1 MADPRTDF
9 FSTASASPEAD
20 QDARTAFFASDD
32 TSTSSSDSAPRQQGA
47 APWQRTL
54 GGAALHAATGL
65 GATAVAGARSVY
77 DLATGVPLSE
87 IDKRNQKFISE
98 HTYTP
103 TDPAT
108 QGAMQVTDNPAS
120 PIQWPSK
127 VFDTLSQTIN
137 NATDLSRF
145 QRRVD
150 VGGGNPLLADKAGTA
165 GYGPPS
171 TALPTTGGGSTAAGP
186 IISGA
191 LEFGLGAKQFLP
203 DAGGVPVARA
213 SPGWGAETPTT
224 TAPPNAA
231 TAAPSTAIAVT
242 AGAPEE
248 SLTAS
253 GSARTGYFEPRDI
266 PERPGTPIDTE
277 PVEGGLPSTAG
288 DARAAVLKRVGL
300 ENARE
305 SAIRGDAKSAATDW
319 QLSKFDEPA
328 GIEAKAQF
336 DSERNALMSHSQK
349 LVADTGGTL
358 GTDEDAL
365 HSRGQT
371 VARAFDGLSDWFDQQ
386 RKKLYAAADQRAQG
400 GPVTNLDGVD
410 ALLKDP
416 KFRNTLLAKDQGNL
430 LTSIENQLG
439 EFRKQSPQ
447 GFSVGGSEQVRQWLN
462 QIWTNDNKAAIG
474 AVKDALDND
483 VMKGAGEDIYGPAR
497 ALVQMKRQTL
507 DNPNGISRLM
517 EHDPQTPINRV
528 TPYEKIPDTLTRLP
542 VAQFD
547 QVLKTLDAMPE
558 ELKPLAEQAKAEIKA
573 HLLNK
578 VNDAGTS
585 TSGQW
590 NARGVEKVVKGNSAK
605 LQSAFADQPEVL
617 KGLQDLRSAGN
628 ILSVNQGYPGAAAQ
642 ASNALKRGFMSRAL
656 SHVGGAAGA
665 AAGGALGPLGAAG
678 GAAAGEALG
687 TKVGSAASENA
698 AVKNWRK
705 GVRSL
710 SE

>member
-9 FSTASASPEAD
+9 FSTASTGPVAE

-32 TSTSSSDSAPRQQGA
+32 TSTASTDSAPKQDGVR
-47 APWQRTL
+47 PWKETIGRT
-54 GGAALHAATGL
+54 ALHAATGL
-65 GATAVAGARSVY
+65 GATAVAGVRSMY

-103 TDPAT
+103 TDAAS
-108 QGAMQVTDNPAS
+108 QGAMQLTDS
-120 PIQWPSK
+120 PYSPLNWPSK
-127 VFDTLSQTIN
+127 IFDTLSQTIN
-137 NATDLSRF
+137 NATDLSRLN
-145 QRRVD
+145 RRVD
-150 VGGGNPLLADKAGTA
+150 VGGNPLLADKAGTV

-191 LEFGLGAKQFLP
+191 LEFGLGAKPFLP
-203 DAGGVPVARA
+203 ETSGVPVART
-213 SPGWGAETPTT
+213 SPGWGTENIPTPSAQTPVTVPSVSQPETV
-224 TAPPNAA
+224 
-231 TAAPSTAIAVT
+231 AAPLTATGEAR
-242 AGAPEE
+242 GAP
-248 SLTAS
+248 
-253 GSARTGYFEPRDI
+253 FEPRDI
-266 PERPGTPIDTE
+266 PERPGTPVDTE
-277 PVEGGLPSTAG
+277 PVEGGLPASAAN
-288 DARAAVLKRVGL
+288 DRAAVLKRVGL

-305 SAIRGDAKSAATDW
+305 SAIKGDAKAAATDW

-328 GIEAKAQF
+328 GVEAKAQF
-336 DSERNALMSHSQK
+336 DSERNALMAHSQK
-349 LVADTGGTL
+349 LIADTGGTL

-365 HSRGQT
+365 HARGQT

-386 RKKLYAAADQRAQG
+386 RKNLYAAADQRAQG
-400 GPVTNLDGVD
+400 GPITSLDGVD

-430 LTSIENQLG
+430 LTSIESQLG

-447 GFSVGGSEQVRQWLN
+447 GFSVAGAEQVRQWLN

-497 ALVQMKRQTL
+497 ALVQMKKQTL

-542 VAQFD
+542 VAQFN
-547 QVLKTLDAMPE
+547 QVLKTLDVMPE
-558 ELKPLAEQAKAEIKA
+558 ELQPLAQQAKAEIKA

-578 VNDAGTS
+578 VNDAGNS

-590 NARGVEKVVKGNSAK
+590 NARGVEKVIKGNSAK
-605 LQSAFADQPEVL
+605 LQSAFADQPEAL
-617 KGLQDLRSAGN
+617 RDLQDLRSAGN

-642 ASNALKRGFMSRAL
+642 AANALKRGFMSRAL
-656 SHVGGAAGA
+656 SHVGGTAGA
-665 AAGGALGPLGAAG
+665 AAGGVLGPLGAAG

-687 TKVGSAASENA
+687 AKAGAAASEKA

-710 SE
+710 AE

>member
-9 FSTASASPEAD
+9 FSSASAPAAD
-20 QDARTAFFASDD
+20 QDARTAFFASPE
-32 TSTSSSDSAPRQQGA
+32 SATADAVPKPEGSHS
-47 APWQRTL
+47 WQRTL
-54 GGAALHAATGL
+54 GGAALHAATGF
-65 GATAVAGARSVY
+65 GASAVAGARSVY

-103 TDPAT
+103 TDPAS
-108 QGAMQVTDNPAS
+108 QGAMQLTDNPVS
-120 PIQWPSK
+120 PLNWPSK
-127 VFDTLSQTIN
+127 VFDVLGKTIN
-137 NATDLSRF
+137 NATDLNRF
-145 QRRVD
+145 NRRMD
-150 VGGGNPLLADKAGTA
+150 VGGGNPLLADKAGTV

-171 TALPTTGGGSTAAGP
+171 TALPTTGGGSTVAGP

-191 LEFGLGAKQFLP
+191 LELGLGAKPFLP
-203 DAGGVPVARA
+203 ETTLPAARTT
-213 SPGWGAETPTT
+213 PGWGAENI
-224 TAPPNAA
+224 PN
-231 TAAPSTAIAVT
+231 P
-242 AGAPEE
+242 
-248 SLTAS
+248 
-253 GSARTGYFEPRDI
+253 SARTPVTVPPVSEPANVVGPLTATGEARAALFEPRDI

-288 DARAAVLKRVGL
+288 NERAAVLKRVGL

-305 SAIRGDAKSAATDW
+305 SAIKGDAKAAATDW

-328 GIEAKAQF
+328 GVEAKAQF
-336 DSERNALMSHSQK
+336 DSERNALMAHGQK
-349 LVADTGGTL
+349 LIADTGGTL

-365 HSRGQT
+365 HARGQT

-386 RKKLYAAADQRAQG
+386 RKKLYTAADQRAQG
-400 GPVTNLDGVD
+400 GAITNLDGVD

-416 KFRNTLLAKDQGNL
+416 EFRNTLLAKDQGNL

-447 GFSVGGSEQVRQWLN
+447 GFSVAGAEKVRQWLN

-474 AVKDALDND
+474 KVKDALDND

-497 ALVQMKRQTL
+497 ALVQMKAQTL

-528 TPYEKIPDTLTRLP
+528 TPFEKIPDTLTRLP

-547 QVLKTLDAMPE
+547 QVLKTLDVMPE
-558 ELKPLAEQAKAEIKA
+558 ELQPLAQQAKAEIKA

-578 VNDAGTS
+578 VNDAGNS

-590 NARGVEKVVKGNSAK
+590 NARAVEKIVKANSAK
-605 LQSAFADQPEVL
+605 LQSAFADQPEAL
-617 KGLQDLRSAGN
+617 RNLQDLRSAGN
-628 ILSVNQGYPGAAAQ
+628 ILSVNQSYPGAAAQ
-642 ASNALKRGFMSRAL
+642 ASNALKRGLMSRAL
-656 SHVGGAAGA
+656 SKVGGAAGA
-665 AAGGALGPLGAAG
+665 AAGGVLGPLGAAG

-687 TKVGSAASENA
+687 SKAGEAASENA

>member
-9 FSTASASPEAD
+9 FSSSSSPAAD
-20 QDARTAFFASDD
+20 QDARTAFFSSPESATAGQLPKSD
-32 TSTSSSDSAPRQQGA
+32 GA
-47 APWQRTL
+47 HPWQVTL
-54 GGAALHAATGL
+54 GRTALHAATGF
-65 GATAVAGARSVY
+65 GATAAAGVRSIY
-77 DLATGVPLSE
+77 DLATGVPLWE

-103 TDPAT
+103 TDPAS
-108 QGAMQVTDNPAS
+108 QGAMQLTDNPAS
-120 PIQWPSK
+120 PLQWPSK
-127 VFDTLSQTIN
+127 VFDVLGQTIN
-137 NATDLSRF
+137 NATDLSRLNG
-145 QRRVD
+145 RVD
-150 VGGGNPLLADKAGTA
+150 VGGGNPLLADKAGTV

-171 TALPTTGGGSTAAGP
+171 TALPTTGGGSTTAGP

-191 LEFGLGAKQFLP
+191 LELGLGVKPFLP
-203 DAGGVPVARA
+203 ETTLPVART
-213 SPGWGAETPTT
+213 SPGWGSETPTT
-224 TAPPNAA
+224 SAPSNVA
-231 TAAPSTAIAVT
+231 TAAPKTAIAVS
-242 AGAPEE
+242 APEE
-248 SLTAS
+248 PLTAT
-253 GSARTGYFEPRDI
+253 GEARAAPFEPRDI

-288 DARAAVLKRVGL
+288 NERAAVLRRVGL

-305 SAIRGDAKSAATDW
+305 SAIKGDAKAAATDW

-328 GIEAKAQF
+328 GVEAKAQF
-336 DSERNALMSHSQK
+336 DSERNALMAHGQK
-349 LVADTGGTL
+349 LIAETGGTL

-365 HSRGQT
+365 HARGQT

-400 GPVTNLDGVD
+400 GPITNLEGVD

-430 LTSIENQLG
+430 LTSIESQLG

-447 GFSVGGSEQVRQWLN
+447 GFSVAGAEQVRQWLN

-483 VMKGAGEDIYGPAR
+483 VMRGAGEDIYGPAR
-497 ALVQMKRQTL
+497 ALVQMKKQTL

-528 TPYEKIPDTLTRLP
+528 TPFEKIPDTLTRLP
-542 VAQFD
+542 VAQFN

-558 ELKPLAEQAKAEIKA
+558 ELQPLAQQAKAEIKA

-578 VNDAGTS
+578 VNDAGNS

-590 NARGVEKVVKGNSAK
+590 NARGVEKVIKANSAK
-605 LQSAFADQPEVL
+605 LQSAFADQPQAL
-617 KGLQDLRSAGN
+617 RDLQDLRSAGN
-628 ILSVNQGYPGAAAQ
+628 ILSVNQSYPGAAAQ
-642 ASNALKRGFMSRAL
+642 AANALKRGFMSRAL
-656 SHVGGAAGA
+656 SKVGGTAGA
-665 AAGGALGPLGAAG
+665 AAGGVLGPLGAAG

-687 TKVGSAASENA
+687 AKAGAAAAEKS
-698 AVKNWRK
+698 AVKTWRK

>member
-9 FSTASASPEAD
+9 FSSASATPAVE
-20 QDARTAFFASDD
+20 QDARTAFFTSDD
-32 TSTSSSDSAPRQQGA
+32 TPTASNAPTPREDGVR
-47 APWQRTL
+47 PWKETIGRT
-54 GGAALHAATGL
+54 ALHAATGL
-65 GATAVAGARSVY
+65 GATAVAGVRSMY

-87 IDKRNQKFISE
+87 IDKRNQQFIAG

-103 TDPAT
+103 TDPASQASI
-108 QGAMQVTDNPAS
+108 QGLEHPANP
-120 PIQWPSK
+120 INWPSK
-127 VFDTLSQTIN
+127 AFDILSQTIN
-137 NATDLSRF
+137 NATDLNRF
-145 QRRVD
+145 NRRMD
-150 VGGGNPLLADKAGTA
+150 VGGGNPLLADKAGTV

-191 LEFGLGAKQFLP
+191 LELGLGAKPFLP
-203 DAGGVPVARA
+203 ETSGVPVARTA
-213 SPGWGAETPTT
+213 PGWGAEAPTT
-224 TAPPNAA
+224 TPASSAA
-231 TAAPSTAIAVT
+231 VAAPRTAIAVP

-248 SLTAS
+248 PLTVS
-253 GSARTGYFEPRDI
+253 GEARGAPFEPRDI

-277 PVEGGLPSTAG
+277 PVEGGLPATVG
-288 DARAAVLKRVGL
+288 NERAAVLKRVGL

-305 SAIRGDAKSAATDW
+305 SAIKGDAKAAATDW

-328 GIEAKAQF
+328 GVQAKAQF
-336 DSERNALMSHSQK
+336 DSERNALMAHSQK
-349 LVADTGGTL
+349 LIADTGGTL

-365 HSRGQT
+365 HARGQT

-400 GPVTNLDGVD
+400 GPITNLDGVD

-447 GFSVGGSEQVRQWLN
+447 GFSVAGAEQVRQWLN

-497 ALVQMKRQTL
+497 ALVQMKKQTL

-528 TPYEKIPDTLTRLP
+528 TPYEKIPDTLARLP

-547 QVLKTLDAMPE
+547 QVLRTLDVMPE
-558 ELKPLAEQAKAEIKA
+558 ELQPLAQQAKAEIKA

-590 NARGVEKVVKGNSAK
+590 NARGVEKVIKANSAK
-605 LQSAFADQPEVL
+605 LQSAFADQPQAL
-617 KGLQDLRSAGN
+617 RDLQDLRSAGN
-628 ILSVNQGYPGAAAQ
+628 ILSVNQSYPGAAAQ
-642 ASNALKRGFMSRAL
+642 AANALKRGFMSRAL

-665 AAGGALGPLGAAG
+665 AAGGVLGPLGAAG
-678 GAAAGEALG
+678 GAAAGEAIG
-687 TKVGSAASENA
+687 AKAGAAASEKA
-698 AVKNWRK
+698 AVKNWQK

-710 SE
+710 AE

>member
-9 FSTASASPEAD
+9 FSSASAPAAD
-20 QDARTAFFASDD
+20 QDARTAFFTSDD
-32 TSTSSSDSAPRQQGA
+32 TTSNASTPMVDGVR
-47 APWQRTL
+47 PWKETIGRT
-54 GGAALHAATGL
+54 ALHAATGL
-65 GATAVAGARSVY
+65 GATAVAGVRSMY
-77 DLATGVPLSE
+77 DLATGVPLHE
-87 IDKRNQKFISE
+87 VRKRNDEFIAD

-103 TDPAT
+103 TDPASQASI
-108 QGAMQVTDNPAS
+108 QGLEHPANP
-120 PIQWPSK
+120 INWPSK
-127 VFDTLSQTIN
+127 AFDILSQTIN
-137 NATDLSRF
+137 NATDLNRF
-145 QRRVD
+145 NRRMD
-150 VGGGNPLLADKAGTA
+150 VGGGNPLLADKAGTV

-171 TALPTTGGGSTAAGP
+171 TALPTTGGGSTVAGP

-191 LEFGLGAKQFLP
+191 LELGLGAKPFLP
-203 DAGGVPVARA
+203 ETTGVPVART
-213 SPGWGAETPTT
+213 SPGWGVENPTT
-224 TAPPNAA
+224 P
-231 TAAPSTAIAVT
+231 
-242 AGAPEE
+242 
-248 SLTAS
+248 
-253 GSARTGYFEPRDI
+253 SARTPVTVPPVSEPANVVGPLTATGEARAAPFEPRDI

-288 DARAAVLKRVGL
+288 SERAAVLKRVGL

-305 SAIRGDAKSAATDW
+305 SAIKGDAKAAATDW

-328 GIEAKAQF
+328 GVEAKAQF
-336 DSERNALMSHSQK
+336 DSERNALMAHSQK

-365 HSRGQT
+365 HARGQT

-400 GPVTNLDGVD
+400 GPITNLDGVD

-430 LTSIENQLG
+430 LTSIESQLG

-447 GFSVGGSEQVRQWLN
+447 GFSVAGAEQVRQWLN

-528 TPYEKIPDTLTRLP
+528 TPYEKIPDTLARLP

-558 ELKPLAEQAKAEIKA
+558 ELQPLAQQAKAEIKA

-578 VNDAGTS
+578 VNDAGNS

-590 NARGVEKVVKGNSAK
+590 NARGVEKVIKANSAK
-605 LQSAFADQPEVL
+605 LQSAFADQPQAL
-617 KGLQDLRSAGN
+617 RDLQDLRSAGN
-628 ILSVNQGYPGAAAQ
+628 ILSVNQSYPGAAAQ
-642 ASNALKRGFMSRAL
+642 ASNALKRGLMSRAL
-656 SHVGGAAGA
+656 SKVGGAAGA
-665 AAGGALGPLGAAG
+665 AAGGVLGPLGAAG

-687 TKVGSAASENA
+687 SKAGAAASENA

>member
-9 FSTASASPEAD
+9 FSSASAPAAD
-20 QDARTAFFASDD
+20 EDARTAFF
-32 TSTSSSDSAPRQQGA
+32 SSPEEATTASAPKVVEGSHS
-47 APWQRTL
+47 WQRTL
-54 GGAALHAATGL
+54 GGTALHAATGL
-65 GATAVAGARSVY
+65 GSTAIAGARSMY
-77 DLATGVPLSE
+77 DLATGVPLHD
-87 IDKRNQKFISE
+87 IRKRNDEFISD

-108 QGAMQVTDNPAS
+108 QGSMQLTDS
-120 PIQWPSK
+120 PSSPLNWPSK

-137 NATDLSRF
+137 NATDLSRLS
-145 QRRVD
+145 RRVD

-171 TALPTTGGGSTAAGP
+171 TALPTTGGGSTVAGP

-191 LEFGLGAKQFLP
+191 LELSLAAKPFLP
-203 DAGGVPVARA
+203 ETNGVPVARI
-213 SPGWGAETPTT
+213 SPGWGAEAPTT
-224 TAPPNAA
+224 TTPAS
-231 TAAPSTAIAVT
+231 AAPIAANRAPVGAT
-242 AGAPEE
+242 VGAPEE
-248 SLTAS
+248 ALTAS
-253 GSARTGYFEPRDI
+253 GEARAAPFEPRDI

-277 PVEGGLPSTAG
+277 PVEGGLPDSATT
-288 DARAAVLKRVGL
+288 DRAAVLKRVGL

-305 SAIRGDAKSAATDW
+305 SAIRGDAKSAATDF
-319 QLSKFDEPA
+319 QLTKFDEPA
-328 GIEAKAQF
+328 GVEAKAQF
-336 DSERNALMSHSQK
+336 DSERNALMAHSQK
-349 LVADTGGTL
+349 LIADTGGTL
-358 GTDEDAL
+358 GTDEDTL

-371 VARAFDGLSDWFDQQ
+371 VAKAFDAFGDWFDQQ
-386 RKKLYAAADQRAQG
+386 RKKLYAAADERAQG
-400 GPVTNLDGVD
+400 GPITNLDGVD

-430 LTSIENQLG
+430 LSSIENQLG

-447 GFSVGGSEQVRQWLN
+447 GFSVAGAEDVRKWLN
-462 QIWTNDNKAAIG
+462 QIWTNDNKEAIG
-474 AVKDALDND
+474 AVKNVLDND

-497 ALVQMKRQTL
+497 ALVQMKHQTL

-528 TPYEKIPDTLTRLP
+528 TPFEKIPDTLTRLP

-558 ELKPLAEQAKAEIKA
+558 DLQPLAQQAKAEIKA

-605 LQSAFADQPEVL
+605 FQSAFADQPEAL
-617 KGLQDLRSAGN
+617 QGLQDLRSAGN
-628 ILSVNQGYPGAAAQ
+628 ILSVNQSYPGAAAQ
-642 ASNALKRGFMSRAL
+642 ASNAVKRGFMSRAL

-665 AAGGALGPLGAAG
+665 AAGGVLGPLGAAG

-687 TKVGSAASENA
+687 AKAGAAASENA

-710 SE
+710 AE

>member
-9 FSTASASPEAD
+9 FSSASAPAAD
-20 QDARTAFFASDD
+20 QDARTAFFSSPETA
-32 TSTSSSDSAPRQQGA
+32 TAGQLPKSTDGVH
-47 APWQRTL
+47 PWQGTIGR
-54 GGAALHAATGL
+54 AALHAATGF
-65 GATAVAGARSVY
+65 GATVVAGARSIY

-87 IDKRNQKFISE
+87 IDKRNQKFIAD

-103 TDPAT
+103 TDPAS
-108 QGAMQVTDNPAS
+108 QGAMQLTDNPAS
-120 PIQWPSK
+120 PLQWPSK

-137 NATDLSRF
+137 NATDLSRLN
-145 QRRVD
+145 RRVD

-171 TALPTTGGGSTAAGP
+171 AALPTTGGGSTAAGP

-191 LEFGLGAKQFLP
+191 LEFGLGAKPFLP
-203 DAGGVPVARA
+203 ETSGVPVARS
-213 SPGWGAETPTT
+213 SPGWGAEAPTT
-224 TAPPNAA
+224 TAPSSAA
-231 TAAPSTAIAVT
+231 SATPKTAIAVT

-248 SLTAS
+248 PLTAT
-253 GSARTGYFEPRDI
+253 GQARASPFEPRDI
-266 PERPGTPIDTE
+266 PERPGTPVDTE
-277 PVEGGLPSTAG
+277 PVEGGLPASAG
-288 DARAAVLKRVGL
+288 NDRAAVLKRVGL

-305 SAIRGDAKSAATDW
+305 SAIKGDAKAAATDW

-328 GIEAKAQF
+328 GVEAKAQF
-336 DSERNALMSHSQK
+336 DSERNALMAHSQK

-365 HSRGQT
+365 HTRGQT
-371 VARAFDGLSDWFDQQ
+371 VARAFDALSDWFDQQ

-400 GPVTNLDGVD
+400 GPITNLDGVD

-416 KFRNTLLAKDQGNL
+416 QFRNTLLAKDQGNL

-447 GFSVGGSEQVRQWLN
+447 GFNVAGAENVRKWLN

-497 ALVQMKRQTL
+497 ALVNMKAQTL

-558 ELKPLAEQAKAEIKA
+558 ELQPAAQAAKAEIKA

-585 TSGQW
+585 TAGQW
-590 NARGVEKVVKGNSAK
+590 NARGVEKVVKANSAK
-605 LQSAFADQPEVL
+605 LQSAFADQPEAL
-617 KGLQDLRSAGN
+617 QGLQDLRSAGN

-656 SHVGGAAGA
+656 SHVGGTAGA
-665 AAGGALGPLGAAG
+665 AAGGTLGPLGAAG
-678 GAAAGEALG
+678 GAAVGEALG
-687 TKVGSAASENA
+687 SKAGAAVSESA